1 VSYSHGVFLALLLSR
16 FYLFAC
22 ARCGNDIFTWAGWD
36 ESLFGGWMRDAR
48 RAREMRYTIDVM
60 VVGGSSSL
68 FSLAEFQCLDVFYTL
83 SLPVQ

>member
-1 VSYSHGVFLALLLSR
+1 
-16 FYLFAC
+16 
-22 ARCGNDIFTWAGWD
+22 
-36 ESLFGGWMRDAR
+36 MRDAR